1 MGKGVRVLDVERVGI
16 ILFTRNYVECVKFYT
31 ETLGLPI
38 MYEKD
43 IPDSKLTCCDFGGA
57 YLMIE
62 ADGPEPAPEKSI
74 EQNPTKL
81 RFNVKDVEQAAA
93 ELRQKGLVLEAEHY
107 SWGTIANFT
116 DPDGNLCSLRD
127 EQTFN

>member
-1 MGKGVRVLDVERVGI
+1 MQFARLGL
-16 ILFTRNYVECVKFYT
+16 ILLTKNYKACVDFYT
-31 ETLGLPI
+31 KTLGLPV

-43 IPDSKLTCCDFGGA
+43 EPGSTLTCCDFGGA

-62 ADGPEPAPEKSI
+62 TDGPEPAVMKSI

-81 RFNVKDVEQAAA
+81 RFNVADVEATAVA
-93 ELRQKGLVLEAEHY
+93 LRQKGVAIEVETY
-107 SWGTIANFT
+107 PWGTIANFT

-127 EQTFN
+127 EGSFR